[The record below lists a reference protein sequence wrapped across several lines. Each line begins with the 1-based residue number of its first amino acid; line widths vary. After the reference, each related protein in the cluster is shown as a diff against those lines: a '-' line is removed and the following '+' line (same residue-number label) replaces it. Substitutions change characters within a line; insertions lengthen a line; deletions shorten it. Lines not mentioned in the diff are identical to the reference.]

1 MDTLYV
7 QSLMSLH
14 MALISYWLLTMEETK
29 EAGISDGNAR
39 DVHVANWQCDVKA
52 MEYST
57 WRKSL

>member
-1 MDTLYV
+1 
-7 QSLMSLH
+7 

-39 DVHVANWQCDVKA
+39 DVHVTNWQCDVKT